1 MRIGTNITAL
11 RGHNYLNKVNELKA
25 KSMEKLST
33 GKRINSASDDAA
45 GLAIS
50 EKMNAQ
56 IRGLKQ
62 SIRNTQDGQAM
73 VLTAEGVLGEVTD
86 ILQRMRELATQAA
99 NDTYSTTE
107 RAKVATE
114 IGELSEELDR
124 ISETTKFN
132 GKPLLDGSAVGVTLQ
147 VGANSGETI
156 ELNFDSVDANTLGV
170 DALQV
175 GNHTEAST
183 AIETIDDA
191 LDELMTQRA
200 TLGSTINRLD
210 YTCSNLNTM
219 LENITSA
226 ESRISDVDMADEMMT
241 MTKFNILSQAAN
253 NMLAQSMQMP
263 QSVLQLLQQ

>member
-1 MRIGTNITAL
+1 
-11 RGHNYLNKVNELKA
+11 
-25 KSMEKLST
+25 
-33 GKRINSASDDAA
+33 
-45 GLAIS
+45 
-50 EKMNAQ
+50 
-56 IRGLKQ
+56 
-62 SIRNTQDGQAM
+62 
-73 VLTAEGVLGEVTD
+73 
-86 ILQRMRELATQAA
+86 
-99 NDTYSTTE
+99 
-107 RAKVATE
+107 
-114 IGELSEELDR
+114 
-124 ISETTKFN
+124 

-253 NMLAQSMQMP
+253 NM
-263 QSVLQLLQQ
+263 